1 MKDIFWTDLLKF
13 FFEFKSKEK
22 IPFNVES
29 IIWYNSS
36 LKIEGKT
43 LFYKELFDNNII
55 FIKDILDEE
64 NKCKTYDELKNQL
77 NCNLNFLKYFS
88 LISMI
93 KSKNVTNIT
102 NAEYRSH
109 LINTILNSKSSSK
122 EIYNKFS
129 PLEDLEV
136 DSIKGISK
144 WKSDMETDINF
155 SDVFC
160 NLCFVTNDSKLKK
173 FQYKLL
179 HRALPTNTFLV
190 KIGIKNS
197 DLCNFCKN
205 TSDSILHYIWL
216 CPVVKLFW
224 NRIKTWLE
232 EFFNIPI
239 ELNMGNAVFITNVN
253 ECPFVIIE
261 FVMLFTT
268 YYIHCCKW
276 SNNLPT
282 IEVLKAKLKS
292 RENMERSNSIYKD
305 KLKDHEDRWLK
316 LL

>member
-1 MKDIFWTDLLKF
+1 M
-13 FFEFKSKEK
+13 
-22 IPFNVES
+22 
-29 IIWYNSS
+29 
-36 LKIEGKT
+36 
-43 LFYKELFDNNII
+43 FDNNII

-64 NKCKTYDELKNQL
+64 NKFKTYDELKNQL
-77 NCNLNFLKYFS
+77 NCKLNFLKYFS

-109 LINTILNSKSSSK
+109 LINTILNSKSLSK
-122 EIYNKFS
+122 EIYNKLS
-129 PLEDLEV
+129 PLENLEV

-160 NLCFVTNDSKLKK
+160 NLYLVTNDSKLKN

-179 HRALPTNTFLV
+179 HRTLPTNTFLV

-205 TSDSILHYIWL
+205 DTDSILHYIWL

-224 NRIKTWLE
+224 NRVKTWLE
-232 EFFNIPI
+232 EIF
-239 ELNMGNAVFITNVN
+239 
-253 ECPFVIIE
+253 
-261 FVMLFTT
+261 
-268 YYIHCCKW
+268 
-276 SNNLPT
+276 
-282 IEVLKAKLKS
+282 
-292 RENMERSNSIYKD
+292 
-305 KLKDHEDRWLK
+305 
-316 LL
+316 LLS

>member
-1 MKDIFWTDLLKF
+1 
-13 FFEFKSKEK
+13 
-22 IPFNVES
+22 
-29 IIWYNSS
+29 
-36 LKIEGKT
+36 
-43 LFYKELFDNNII
+43 
-55 FIKDILDEE
+55 
-64 NKCKTYDELKNQL
+64 
-77 NCNLNFLKYFS
+77 
-88 LISMI
+88 MI

-109 LINTILNSKSSSK
+109 LINTILNSKSLSK
-122 EIYNKFS
+122 EIYNKLS
-129 PLEDLEV
+129 PLEDSEV

-144 WKSDMETDINF
+144 WKSDINF

-160 NLCFVTNDSKLKK
+160 NLYLVTNDLKLKN

-205 TSDSILHYIWL
+205 ASDSILHYIWL

-232 EFFNIPI
+232 EIFDMANI
-239 ELNMGNAVFITNVN
+239 VFITNVN
-253 ECPFVIIE
+253 ECPFEIIE
-261 FVMLFTT
+261 FVMLFTK

-276 SNNLPT
+276 SNNLPPEYSEKT
-282 IEVLKAKLKS
+282 NDLSQVT
-292 RENMERSNSIYKD
+292 D
-305 KLKDHEDRWLK
+305 KLFYHIMLYQVHFTMNGFRTHNFSGDCTGS
-316 LL
+316 

>member
-1 MKDIFWTDLLKF
+1 M
-13 FFEFKSKEK
+13 
-22 IPFNVES
+22 
-29 IIWYNSS
+29 
-36 LKIEGKT
+36 
-43 LFYKELFDNNII
+43 FDNNII

-64 NKCKTYDELKNQL
+64 NKFKTYDELKNQF
-77 NCNLNFLKYFS
+77 NCKLNFLKYFS

-102 NAEYRSH
+102 NAEYRNH
-109 LINTILNSKSSSK
+109 LINTILNSKSLSK
-122 EIYNKFS
+122 EIYNKLS

-160 NLCFVTNDSKLKK
+160 NLYLVTNDSKLNK

-205 TSDSILHYIWL
+205 ASDSILHYIWL

-224 NRIKTWLE
+224 NRIKAW
-232 EFFNIPI
+232 
-239 ELNMGNAVFITNVN
+239 
-253 ECPFVIIE
+253 
-261 FVMLFTT
+261 
-268 YYIHCCKW
+268 
-276 SNNLPT
+276 
-282 IEVLKAKLKS
+282 
-292 RENMERSNSIYKD
+292 
-305 KLKDHEDRWLK
+305 
-316 LL
+316 